1 MSRRVRLA
9 GTVVALLA
17 MAAAAGC
24 EASPQA
30 DEPPGGPPAS
40 STGSG
45 DTDESPRVAPV
56 ADPEHAVDPPGP
68 RTGRWAP
75 PDIIVTSAGTIPPD
89 RVASI
94 AALPGVTDVEQVSRV
109 EIPIENR
116 SLTLLAV
123 DPASYR
129 NYVTD
134 VGTAQAD
141 QIWGRVAG
149 GELAVRPGLSEQL
162 PTDEQ
167 GYVELGSTERA
178 PRVHVGAYATQT
190 WQADAVVNRTW
201 ADELDMP
208 EGNAL
213 LVRSAKVA
221 PGPLRRPIQRLLRGT
236 DASVQMTDAV
246 ARYGLDPDVVQTAV
260 VVGTVADA
268 VGVYRYRVLGGGK
281 IAPDAGWV
289 AEHITTEAVPILGNI
304 QCNKLMFP
312 QLRAALEEIVA
323 RGLADEI
330 NPGEYA
336 GCYNA
341 RFIAGS
347 TTLSNHAFGLA
358 LDLNV
363 PGNQRGTVG
372 EMDRDV
378 VRIFKSWGF
387 AWGGDWSWTDPMHFE
402 MNRLVRPD

>member
-1 MSRRVRLA
+1 VNRRVRLA
-9 GTVVALLA
+9 PAALALVL
-17 MAAAAGC
+17 AAAATGC
-24 EASPQA
+24 DGSPRA
-30 DEPPGGPPAS
+30 DDPPSGPPS
-40 STGSG
+40 SSG
-45 DTDESPRVAPV
+45 TQDPDATPV
-56 ADPEHAVDPPGP
+56 ADPAHAVDPPGR

-75 PDIIVTSAGTIPPD
+75 PDIIVTSAKTIPPD

-94 AALPGVTDVEQVSRV
+94 KALPGVTDVEQVSRV
-109 EIPIENR
+109 EIPVENR
-116 SLTLLAV
+116 SMTVLAV
-123 DPASYR
+123 DPDTYR

-134 VGTAQAD
+134 FRTAQAGKVW
-141 QIWGRVAG
+141 QRVAG
-149 GELAVRPGLSEQL
+149 GEVAVRPGLAEKL

-167 GYVELGSTERA
+167 GYLALGSTEA
-178 PRVHVGAYATQT
+178 PTRVHVGAYALQT
-190 WQADAVVNRTW
+190 WQADAVVNGTW
-201 ADELDMP
+201 TDDLDMP

-213 LVRSAKVA
+213 LVRTAKVA
-221 PGPLRRPIQRLLRGT
+221 PGPLRQPIERLLRGT

-246 ARYGLDPDVVQTAV
+246 ARNGLDPEVVQTAV

-268 VGVYRYRVLGGGK
+268 VGVYRYRVLGGGA
-281 IAPDAGWV
+281 IAPDPGWV
-289 AEHITTEAVPILGNI
+289 AEHITTQPVPILGNV
-304 QCNKLMFP
+304 QCNKLIFP

-323 RGLADEI
+323 RGLADKI
-330 NPGEYA
+330 HPGEYA

-372 EMDRDV
+372 EMDRGV
-378 VRIFKSWGF
+378 VQIFKSWGF